1 MMDWYEEYERDRE
14 IEAKDNWKLMI
25 AAAPVVTVFVFA
37 VYVFN
42 VIKAALF

>member
-1 MMDWYEEYERDRE
+1 MDWYEEYERQ
-14 IEAKDNWKLMI
+14 EAERADATMKLFV
-25 AAAPVVTVFVFA
+25 AAIPVVTIFVVA

>member
-1 MMDWYEEYERDRE
+1 MDWYEEYEREQQDL
-14 IEAKDNWKLMI
+14 ADQSGKLFV
-25 AAAPVVTVFVFA
+25 AAIPVVTIFVVA